1 MFVVSFIRI
10 ESIRAVSGTT
20 TESFL
25 TFISSGNASDSGFS
39 FNGSGKFLFVLLSAE
54 LQENKTK
61 RHNEKKH
68 FIKLHLMVIGYNM
81 SRKSYANK

>member
-25 TFISSGNASDSGFS
+25 TFMSSGNASDSGFS
-39 FNGSGKFLFVLLSAE
+39 FKGSGKLLFVLLSAE
-54 LQENKTK
+54 LQENKTIRQK
-61 RHNEKKH
+61 EKKH
-68 FIKLHLMVIGYNM
+68 FIKLYLIVNVFNM
-81 SRKSYANK
+81 DRKSYANK